1 MHHPTSSMQH
11 AFQFGHHLPHSAE
24 QQQQQQQNGS
34 AGQQIQFGAS
44 SRSSSASEVEKS
56 VPRKRSFS
64 TNPQGIATPT
74 LSLDEGGH
82 PHAHNQVNIMAS
94 MFADG
99 NKPRMNGGYDDMD
112 MSGGYTLLDPH
123 SQGNSQTGGN
133 GSDGNVSPIDGP
145 GSGSGEDAGD
155 MDGDDVE
162 GEREDQLKPL
172 EGVGHSGGV
181 SVGMDSLHGVNGSGG
196 VGAMGIMGKP
206 IGTNNFVTKLY
217 Q

>member
-1 MHHPTSSMQH
+1 M
-11 AFQFGHHLPHSAE
+11 
-24 QQQQQQQNGS
+24 
-34 AGQQIQFGAS
+34 
-44 SRSSSASEVEKS
+44 EKR

-82 PHAHNQVNIMAS
+82 SHVHPQVNIMAS
-94 MFADG
+94 MFLDG
-99 NKPRMNGGYDDMD
+99 PKPRGYDDVD
-112 MSGGYTLLDPH
+112 MNGTYTLLDPQ
-123 SQGNSQTGGN
+123 SQGTSQTGGT
-133 GSDGNVSPIDGP
+133 GSDGNVSPI

-181 SVGMDSLHGVNGSGG
+181 SMDSLHGVNGPAGSIS
-196 VGAMGIMGKP
+196 AMGIMGKP